1 MAEEDDDYGG
11 LTTPQEA
18 PLGEDEDEVELI
30 VFLAAI

>member
-1 MAEEDDDYGG
+1 MSEGDDDYGG

-18 PLGEDEDEVELI
+18 PLGEDEDEVEPL